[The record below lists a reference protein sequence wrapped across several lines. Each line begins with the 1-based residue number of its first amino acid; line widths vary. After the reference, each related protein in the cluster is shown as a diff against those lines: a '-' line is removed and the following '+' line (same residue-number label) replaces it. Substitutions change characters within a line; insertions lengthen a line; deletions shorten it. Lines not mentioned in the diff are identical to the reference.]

1 MNVGTKCSLY
11 FKCSKLK
18 DADTFSKSDPYIVL
32 YRNDGARLNRAGR
45 TETIMNNLNPVFQT
59 SINVEYL
66 FETKQDFVVK
76 LYDDDGYSHDERNDA
91 LGAVTFSL
99 AQIMCSRGHTK
110 EFPIPAPGKGSVT
123 ITAVDHAA
131 TREDTIELQFYGRKM
146 RKMDFIGDSDPF
158 YTLHRILPNKQTQL
172 LYTSE
177 VISDNLNPDWKPQ
190 PKLKVCQLMGAD
202 SSEKTILF
210 ECFDKDVFGQKGMG
224 CITLSVDEL
233 LSASS
238 DPNICFPLVKESKKQ
253 NQYGNIH
260 VKLCKIA
267 KAITFSD
274 LLSLGWQVNM
284 VAAVDFT
291 ASNGDPKDQRSLHYY
306 NPQQPN
312 EYVRA
317 MLSVGEILMDYDSD
331 KNIPAFGFG
340 AMMPDGKVSHHF
352 HLNLEPNP
360 YVQGMP
366 GLLSAYQR
374 AIATVKLYG
383 PTNFAPTIQATAIGA
398 RQAEADH
405 IYSILLIIT
414 DGEITDIDDT
424 IDALV
429 EADDIALSIIIVG
442 VGNGCDFA
450 AMDQLD
456 GDSAALVSRRGRRS
470 RRDLVQFVPMREY
483 ANRPA
488 AALAAE
494 VLREVPA
501 QVERWA
507 MIKGM
512 DRAQLMPPVAPQ
524 GVNAPAA
531 PPPLKAA
538 A

>member
-1 MNVGTKCSLY
+1 MNVGTKCTLY
-11 FKCSKLK
+11 FKCQKLK
-18 DADTFSKSDPYIVL
+18 DTDTFSKSDPYVVL
-32 YRNDGARLNRAGR
+32 YRNDGTRLSRVGR
-45 TETIMNNLNPVFQT
+45 TETINNNLNPIFQT
-59 SINVEYL
+59 TIEVEYF
-66 FETKQDFVVK
+66 FETKQDFVLK
-76 LYDDDGYSHDERNDA
+76 LYDYDGHKNDDQNDA
-91 LGAVTFSL
+91 LGVVTFTL
-99 AQIMCSRGHTK
+99 AHIMCSRGHTK
-110 EFPIPAPGKGSVT
+110 EFPIPPPGKGSVT

-131 TREDTIELQFYGRKM
+131 TREDTIELHLYGRKM
-146 RKMDFIGDSDPF
+146 RKMDFIGASDPY
-158 YTLHRILPNKQTQL
+158 YTLHRLLPNKQMQL

-190 PKLKVCQLMGAD
+190 PKLRVGQLMGAD
-202 SSEKTILF
+202 SSEKTILLQ
-210 ECFDKDVFGQKGMG
+210 CYDKDVFGHKGMG
-224 CITLSVDEL
+224 SVIVSVDDL
-233 LSASS
+233 LNASH
-238 DPNICFPLVKESKKQ
+238 DPNLCFPLVKENKKQ

-260 VKLCKIA
+260 VKLCKIV

-291 ASNGDPKDQRSLHYY
+291 ASNGDPKDLRSLHFY

-317 MLSVGEILMDYDSD
+317 MWSVGEILMDYDSD

-340 AMMPDGKVSHHF
+340 AMMPDGQVSHHF

-366 GLLSAYQR
+366 GLLDAYQR
-374 AIATVKLYG
+374 AISTVKLYG
-383 PTNFAPTIQATAIGA
+383 PTNFAPTIQATAVGA
-398 RQAEADH
+398 RQAEVDH
-405 IYSILLIIT
+405 IYTILLIIT

-429 EADDIALSIIIVG
+429 DADDVAMSIIIVG
-442 VGNGCDFA
+442 VGHGCDFA

-456 GDSAALVSRRGRRS
+456 GDNAALVSRRGRRS
-470 RRDLVQFVPMREY
+470 RRDLVQFVPMREF
-483 ANRPA
+483 ANRPP

-507 MIKGM
+507 LIKGM
-512 DRAQLMPPVAPQ
+512 DRAQMFPNVPVQVAPS
-524 GVNAPAA
+524 A
-531 PPPLKAA
+531 PPPQKTAA
-538 A
+538 